1 MEVTSL
7 ATRRNKRQKSMKR
20 KHERKKE
27 RTKAKK
33 ERTKAKKA
41 SDEKGELGEGEGEQ
55 QGFEK
60 GHTVYWNPKEK
71 PSDELLPISDPLT
84 GCKPNV
90 RYG

>member
-7 ATRRNKRQKSMKR
+7 ATRRNKRQKSTKR
-20 KHERKKE
+20 KHER
-27 RTKAKK
+27 KK

-60 GHTVYWNPKEK
+60 GHTVYWNLKEK